1 MSVLNTNV
9 SPSSI
14 TLGTGDI
21 TYSVNLYN
29 YGPDPG
35 TNAILTA
42 NLPAGS
48 TFVSATATATT
59 CSQSL
64 GVVTCNWAS
73 YPASASYSATITVT
87 PGTAGANTLTSSIS
101 AVDPDPNA
109 TNNNGSGSITVNDQI
124 DLAVFSIT
132 DSPSDITLGT
142 GNVTYTISMYNYSTS
157 KATNAQLTITLPASS
172 TFVSATPTGAGGS
185 CSGTGPVTCSWAD
198 YPSNASYSVTVV
210 VTPGVAGT
218 NTLSAT
224 ISATQP
230 DPDNVTAGHEN
241 SRSENTT
248 VNSQID
254 LAVFSI
260 NDSPSDITLGTGNVT
275 YTISMYNYSTSKA
288 TNAQL
293 TITLPAS
300 STFVSATPTG
310 AGGSCSGTGPVT
322 CSWADYPSNASY
334 SVTVV
339 VTPGVGGTN
348 TLSASISA
356 TQPDPDNVTAGHE
369 NSRSENTTVNS
380 QIDLAVFN
388 ISDSPDPRTLG
399 AGNVTYTISMYN
411 YSTSKATNAQLA
423 ITLPASSSFVSA
435 TPTGAGGSCSGTG
448 PVTCNWA
455 DYPSNASYS
464 VTVVVTPGV
473 AGTNTLSA
481 SISATQPDPDNVT
494 AGHENSRSENTTI
507 NPSSAPTITGFSPS
521 SGPVGTVVTISG
533 ANFTGTTQVKFNGIV
548 ASFSSPNDSTVNA
561 TVPSGASSG
570 VISVTNGIG
579 TTNSGSS
586 FLVTPGIAVTNTND
600 SGTGSL
606 RDAIAQANSGACVSP
621 CTIKFQIGS
630 GLQTITPNSPFAN
643 ITAANVTIDATT
655 QPGYSGTPLIEISG
669 VNAGSTSRGLVLAGG
684 GATVKGLVIR
694 NFTAASYPY
703 GYGIYI
709 TSANN
714 TVKSN
719 YLGTNAAGTAASA
732 NRAGIVLDTAAATNN
747 TIGGLTAADRNII
760 SGNYE
765 LGISI
770 ENGPANNTVAGNYI
784 GTDVTGSADL
794 GNGFQGVNIAYAS
807 NNVIGGTT
815 ANARNIISGN
825 NAQGILIYASTAS
838 GNAIQGNYIGT
849 DATGSFAVGNG
860 ISGVSIET
868 IASGNFV
875 GGTSAGAGNLISGNT
890 ANGVTLDGAGTNGN
904 FVQGNVI
911 GLNAAGTA
919 ALANAFIGVS
929 ITNGAQNNTVGGTT
943 ANARNIISGNGRQGL
958 ALFNSNTNNNVV
970 QGNYIGTNF
979 SGNAGMGNTW
989 AGIGIWGGAQSNTVG
1004 GTAVNT
1010 RNIISGNA
1018 QDGVAVRDANTSSN
1032 TIAGNYIGTD
1042 VTGSFAV
1049 ANGWYGVD
1057 VFSSATN
1064 NTIGGNVAGAMN
1076 LLSGNTLGGVLFSDA
1091 GTSGNFIGSNFI
1103 GLNAAANAAISNTGP
1118 GVSIVNSA
1126 TNNIVGSTSSPNKIA
1141 FNNKGVV
1148 ITGTSSIGNRI
1159 SSNAMAQ
1166 NTTIGIDLA
1175 NNGVTAN
1182 DATDSDTGPNNLQNF
1197 PVINSAT
1204 ISAGTSLDFN
1214 LTIDSS
1220 GSSPSL
1226 GLKFELFKADTSS
1239 PEQGLTFLGT
1249 TPCLGPT
1256 YSNSAFNMTV
1266 AGVTAGNKIVATAT
1280 SFTDNTCTTIKD
1292 GTSEFSAATT
1302 VVQGQAALSIT
1313 KSAPASVVAG
1323 QTFNYTLQVKNV
1335 GPYAAENVSVS
1346 DTLPAG
1352 LVWNSTTAPGFSCSA
1367 PPSIVCTA
1375 SSFAVTTSNITFNV
1389 TAPASPTSLNNTAT
1403 ITATNDSTA
1412 GDNSDSAV
1420 TTVNAASADLALT
1433 KTPNVG
1439 TVALNGS
1446 VTYTITIT
1454 NNGPSPASSVVV
1466 SDPLPPGQTAT
1477 TATST
1482 QGTCTTGTNVSCN
1495 IGAMP
1500 NGANVTITIVATAT
1514 QGGTWTNIVTKSAGE
1529 GDPNSA
1535 NDTAAATVTVTGS
1548 NTLTVITSADS
1559 GNGSLRQALLDA
1571 NSGVCSAICTIN
1583 FNLSPLQQI
1592 TLTSALPAITATV
1605 TIDGSTQPG
1614 YTNTPLIHLD
1624 GISCGACNGL
1634 TFNAGQSILKA
1645 VEIGDFF
1652 GKGVVV
1658 TAPATGVRFIEIST
1672 HDNSG
1677 LGIDLGNDG
1686 PTANDAGDS
1695 DTGANNLQ
1703 NKPVINSAILGSGTL
1718 FLDFS
1723 VDSSSV
1729 LATNSLKVE
1738 FYKAE
1743 SSGEGLQFLGYG
1755 CYFNTRSL
1763 VNQTLTFS
1771 QGSITNGTP
1780 IVATATSFAGT
1791 NCTSPS
1797 DGTSEFSN
1805 SVIAVN
1811 CTPPPATITAPS
1823 GVCPF
1828 STGNNA
1834 SAPATAGATYAWSI
1848 TNGTITG
1855 GLGTNAI
1862 TFDAGSSGAVTLN
1875 VTVTSNGCSS
1885 NGSQNVTIRP
1895 ASTATSTGSATICA
1909 GGSTTISAALTGTAP
1924 FNVTWSDGFT
1934 QVVSSG
1940 TTASRSV
1947 SPASSTNYSVTTI
1960 SDAFCNGSGSGNT
1973 LVAVNPVPTATV
1985 SGSATI
1991 CAGNSATIGASLTG
2005 TAPWN
2010 ITWSDG
2016 FTEVVSSGTTSTR
2029 SVNPSSTT
2037 TYTITALSD
2046 ASCTGTSSG
2055 SATVTVNPLP
2065 APNITGPTATCSGT
2079 PVTLDAGVFASYLWN
2094 TGATTQTI
2102 TVSPSSTTIY
2112 SVAVT
2117 NGAGCSGSD
2126 SHTVTVS
2133 GAPDAT
2139 ITAPAAVCSSSTGNN
2154 ASVPPGASSYVWTI
2168 SGGTI
2173 TSGQN
2178 TRAITFSANAS
2189 GSVVLGVTTTTGAC
2203 TANGSSTIPI
2213 TPPPVATI
2221 TGPTTVCANTTFT
2234 LDAGSHATYQWNNG
2248 TTTRFLVTTQSV
2260 ASATYSVIV
2269 TDGAS
2274 CSATDTHTVTTTP
2287 SPDATVTA
2295 PSQVDPSSSNNA
2307 ASVPN
2312 AGAGATYNWTINNGT
2327 ITAGAGTNSILFSAG
2342 ASGTVDLDVTV
2353 TFSGCSS
2360 NGNASVSI
2368 GTPQQADLAVT
2379 KSAPSSVQ
2387 AGASFAYTIV
2397 VTNNGPFPA
2406 VGQLVDGLPNGITIN
2421 SIDAGSWNCSNAN
2434 GQINCSGSL
2443 NNGTSNTITLNA
2455 TAPQQAGTI
2464 TNNVVVT
2471 SPLFDPNPSNNSAF
2485 VTTNVL
2491 ARITCPTTPPTLLAP
2506 ANGAALTNASVTFQW
2521 NGVPNAAGYDVYLAA
2536 GANGTPVIIGSTNA
2550 TTTSLTHSVPPG
2562 DLTWSVVANID
2573 GCPPRSSQTATFNVK
2588 PPAQCANS
2596 QRPIAIAPLDGSTA
2610 TSPVDFDWTSP
2621 AGATRFELYVVRGNG
2636 APTLAGSTTNSALAD
2651 VNLAPGSVRWFV
2663 RAFFAQ
2669 NCSPLD
2675 SDEQRLEIV
2684 PVPPACSPLGSP
2696 VISAPGEISSG
2707 VPFLLQWGEIAGAT
2721 GYQLQIDNAEP
2732 IATAATSYSLTRTN
2746 NGTTPIGVFAR
2757 VRAVDARCT
2766 PTPTVSAYGPTA
2778 AIFVLPQ
2785 QQLTTGSVPLSDPTP
2800 VHYSINLGAEF
2811 AGQTFTATPT
2821 ESWLSV
2827 SPNSGVVAPAGT
2839 TLDVTANPELLGV
2852 GTHSGAIRVLLNSA
2866 SSRIVSNATTSIS
2879 PSININLV
2887 TPVATTP
2894 ANTPSPDTMIIPA
2907 VANADGINAHFQ
2919 SDVRVANTSPQLIK
2933 YQLTFIPSGD
2943 SGFTKGA
2950 QTTFSIEPGRTIAL
2964 DDILRSFFGTGTS
2977 NAMGV
2982 LQIKPLT
2989 TTSSST
2995 SSIAFG
3001 PLANLVSFASS
3012 RTFNLTP
3019 NGTFGQ
3025 YVPAVPYA
3033 NFADKSTVLS
3043 LQQIAQ
3049 NAKTRSNLG
3058 LVEGSGNPADLLI
3071 RVFGGNGQQIT
3082 SFTQHLNGGQHTQLN
3097 SFLFERGITLEDGR
3111 VEVQVTS
3118 SSGKVTAY
3126 ASVLDNETSDAVLVS
3141 PVAIG
3146 ETGNTK
3152 WVLPGVADIR
3162 SGFAD
3167 WQSDVRVFNAG
3178 TAPANVIASFYSQ
3191 GGGEPKVQT
3200 LTLAPGEVKQLDKIL
3215 PSFFGVTND
3224 GGALQLSTATAS
3236 RIIAT
3241 ARTYNQTTKGTYGQ
3255 FVNAVTPQQAVAV
3268 GTRPLQL
3275 LQIEESPRMRSNVGF
3290 AEVTGKPVKLE
3301 VTVTPPD
3308 AKFAAVIEV
3317 DLAANEYRQMN
3328 SLLSGLGLGDT
3339 YNARISV
3346 RAVSGQGRATT
3357 FASVIDLQTNDPTYV
3372 EAQ

>member
-1 MSVLNTNV
+1 M
-9 SPSSI
+9 
-14 TLGTGDI
+14 
-21 TYSVNLYN
+21 
-29 YGPDPG
+29 
-35 TNAILTA
+35 
-42 NLPAGS
+42 
-48 TFVSATATATT
+48 
-59 CSQSL
+59 
-64 GVVTCNWAS
+64 
-73 YPASASYSATITVT
+73 
-87 PGTAGANTLTSSIS
+87 TAGHLNSDTEQT
-101 AVDPDPNA
+101 
-109 TNNNGSGSITVNDQI
+109 TVNSQI
-124 DLAVFSIT
+124 DLAVTGIS
-132 DSPSDITLGT
+132 DSPTDITLGT
-142 GNVTYTISMYNYSTS
+142 GNVQYFINLFNYSTSKATNAQLTITLPASSTFVSATPTGTGGTCGSPSGGVLTCSWADYPSGSSFSVTVTVTPGVAGTNTLSASIAADQPDPDNVTAGHLNSDTEQTTVNSQIDLAVTGISDSPTDITLGTGNVQYFINLFNYSTS

-172 TFVSATPTGAGGS
+172 TFVSATPTGAGGTCGS
-185 CSGTGPVTCSWAD
+185 PSGGVLTCSWAD
-198 YPSNASYSVTVV
+198 YPSGSSFSVTVT

-218 NTLSAT
+218 NTLSAS
-224 ISATQP
+224 IAADQP
-230 DPDNVTAGHEN
+230 DPDNVTAGHLN
-241 SRSENTT
+241 SDTEQTI

-254 LAVFSI
+254 LAVTGI
-260 NDSPSDITLGTGNVT
+260 TDSPDPSTLGAGNVQ
-275 YTISMYNYSTSKA
+275 YFINLFNYSTSKA

-300 STFVSATPTG
+300 SGFVSATPTG
-310 AGGSCSGTGPVT
+310 AGGTCGSPSGGVLT
-322 CSWADYPSNASY
+322 CSWADYPSGSSY
-334 SVTVV
+334 SVTVT
-339 VTPGVGGTN
+339 VTPGVAGTN
-348 TLSASISA
+348 TLTASISA
-356 TQPDPDNVTAGHE
+356 TQPDPDNVTAGHL
-369 NSRSENTTVNS
+369 NSDTET
-380 QIDLAVFN
+380 
-388 ISDSPDPRTLG
+388 
-399 AGNVTYTISMYN
+399 
-411 YSTSKATNAQLA
+411 
-423 ITLPASSSFVSA
+423 
-435 TPTGAGGSCSGTG
+435 
-448 PVTCNWA
+448 
-455 DYPSNASYS
+455 
-464 VTVVVTPGV
+464 
-473 AGTNTLSA
+473 
-481 SISATQPDPDNVT
+481 
-494 AGHENSRSENTTI
+494 TTI
-507 NPSSAPTITGFSPS
+507 NPSSAPTITGFTPS

-533 ANFTGTTQVKFNGIV
+533 ANFTGTTQVKFNGLA
-548 ASFSSPNDSTVNA
+548 ASFTAVNDSTVTA
-561 TVPSGASSG
+561 TVPSSAASG
-570 VISVTNGIG
+570 VLSVTNGIG
-579 TTNSGSS
+579 TTNSAGS
-586 FLVTPGIAVTNTND
+586 FTVTPGIAVTNTND

-630 GLQTITPNSPFAN
+630 GVQTITPSSQFAN
-643 ITAANVTIDATT
+643 ITAANVTIDGTT

-669 VNAGSTSRGLVLAGG
+669 TSAGATSRGLVLAGG
-684 GATVKGLVIR
+684 GATIKGLVLR
-694 NFTAASYPY
+694 NFTAAFPY

-714 TVKSN
+714 SVKSS
-719 YLGTNAAGTAASA
+719 YIGTNAAGTAASA

-747 TIGGLTAADRNII
+747 TIGGLTATDRNLI
-760 SGNYE
+760 SGNTTS
-765 LGISI
+765 GISI
-770 ENGPANNTVAGNYI
+770 EGSASSNSVIGNYI
-784 GTDVTGSADL
+784 GTDVTGAADL
-794 GNGFQGVNIAYAS
+794 GNGFNGVNIEGA
-807 NNVIGGTT
+807 NNNIIGGTST
-815 ANARNIISGN
+815 SARNIISGN
-825 NAQGILIYASTAS
+825 DSPNVNIWSSAS
-838 GNAIQGNYIGT
+838 GNSIQGNYIGT
-849 DATGSFAVGNG
+849 DVSGALAVGG
-860 ISGVSIET
+860 YSGVNIEGSAT
-868 IASGNFV
+868 GNFV
-875 GGTSAGAGNLISGNT
+875 GGTSAGAGNLISGN
-890 ANGVTLDGAGTNGN
+890 AADGVRIDGSGTNGN

-929 ITNGAQNNTVGGTT
+929 IGDGAQSNTVGGTT

-958 ALFNSNTNNNVV
+958 ALFNSNTNNNIV

-979 SGNAGMGNTW
+979 SGNAGMGNSW

-1004 GTAVNT
+1004 GTAANA
-1010 RNIISGNA
+1010 RNIISGNL
-1018 QDGVAVRDANTSSN
+1018 QDAVAVRDANTSSN
-1032 TIAGNYIGTD
+1032 AISGNYIGTD
-1042 VTGSFAV
+1042 VTGSFAI

-1064 NTIGGNVAGAMN
+1064 NTIGGSVAGAMN
-1076 LLSGNTLGGVLFSDA
+1076 LLSGNTLGGVLVSDA

-1103 GLNAAANAAISNTGP
+1103 GLNAAANAAISNSGP
-1118 GVSIVNSA
+1118 GVSIVSSA
-1126 TNNIVGSTSSPNKIA
+1126 TNNIVGSSSSPNKIA

-1166 NTTIGIDLA
+1166 NTSIGIDLA
-1175 NNGVTAN
+1175 NNGITAN

-1204 ISAGTSLDFN
+1204 ISGGTSLDFK

-1249 TPCLGPT
+1249 TACLGPT
-1256 YSNSAFNMTV
+1256 FSNSAFNMTV
-1266 AGVTAGNKIVATAT
+1266 AGVSAGNKIVVTAT

-1292 GTSEFSAATT
+1292 GTSEFSAATIVT
-1302 VVQGQAALSIT
+1302 QGQAALSIT
-1313 KSAPASVVAG
+1313 KSAPASVSAG
-1323 QTFNYTLQVKNV
+1323 QTFTYTLQVKNV
-1335 GPYAAENVSVS
+1335 GPYSAENVSVS

-1352 LVWNSTTAPGFSCSA
+1352 LTWNSTTAPGFSCSA

-1412 GDNSDSAV
+1412 GDDSSSAV

-1433 KTPNVG
+1433 KSPSVG

-1446 VTYTITIT
+1446 VTYTVTVT
-1454 NNGPSPASSVVV
+1454 NNGPSPASGVVV

-1477 TATST
+1477 SAVST
-1482 QGTCTTGTNVSCN
+1482 QGTCTTGTNVSCS

-1500 NGANVTITIVATAT
+1500 NGATVTITIVATAT
-1514 QGGTWTNIVTKSAGE
+1514 QGGTWINTVTKSAGE

-1535 NDTAAATVTVTGS
+1535 NDTASATVSVTGS
-1548 NTLTVITSADS
+1548 NALTVTTSADS
-1559 GNGSLRQALLDA
+1559 GNGSLRQAILDA
-1571 NSGVCSAICTIN
+1571 NSGVCSAICAIN
-1583 FNLSPLQQI
+1583 FNVSPLQQI
-1592 TLTSALPAITATV
+1592 ALISALPAITATV
-1605 TIDGSTQPG
+1605 TIDGTTQPG
-1614 YTNTPLIHLD
+1614 YTTTPLIHLD
-1624 GISCGACNGL
+1624 GISCGVCNGL
-1634 TFNAGQSILKA
+1634 TFSAGQSILKA
-1645 VEIGDFF
+1645 LEIGDFS
-1652 GKGVVV
+1652 GNGIVV
-1658 TAPATGVRFIEIST
+1658 TATATGVRLIENST
-1672 HDNSG
+1672 HDNGG

-1695 DTGANNLQ
+1695 DAGANNLQ
-1703 NKPVINSAILGSGTL
+1703 NKPVINSAILGGGTL

-1763 VNQTLTFS
+1763 VNQTLTFG

-1797 DGTSEFSN
+1797 DGTSEFSA

-1811 CTPPPATITAPS
+1811 CTPPPATIGAPS

-1834 SAPATAGATYAWSI
+1834 SVAATAGATYAWSI

-1875 VTVTSNGCSS
+1875 VTVALNGCSA

-1895 ASTATSTGSATICA
+1895 TPTATSSGTATICA

-1924 FNVTWSDGFT
+1924 FNLTWSDGFTQVVSSGTTATRSVSPASGTNYNVTTITDAFCSGTGSGVTFVSVNPAPTASVSGSTSICAGNSASISASLTGSAPWNITWSDGFT

-1947 SPASSTNYSVTTI
+1947 SPSSTI
-1960 SDAFCNGSGSGNT
+1960 
-1973 LVAVNPVPTATV
+1973 
-1985 SGSATI
+1985 
-1991 CAGNSATIGASLTG
+1991 
-2005 TAPWN
+2005 
-2010 ITWSDG
+2010 
-2016 FTEVVSSGTTSTR
+2016 
-2029 SVNPSSTT
+2029 
-2037 TYTITALSD
+2037 TYTITSLSD
-2046 ASCTGTSSG
+2046 ASCSGTSSG
-2055 SATVTVNPLP
+2055 SATINVNP
-2065 APNITGPTATCSGT
+2065 APTPTITGPAATCAAS

-2102 TVSPSSTTIY
+2102 TVTPSSTTTY
-2112 SVAVT
+2112 SVTVT

-2126 SHTVTVS
+2126 THTVTVS
-2133 GAPDAT
+2133 GAPAAT
-2139 ITAPAAVCSSSTGNN
+2139 ITAPAAVCASSTGNS
-2154 ASVPPGASSYVWTI
+2154 ASVPPGATSYVWTI

-2173 TSGQN
+2173 TAGQN

-2189 GSVVLGVTTTTGAC
+2189 GSVVLGVTVTTGAC
-2203 TANGSSTIPI
+2203 TANGSQTIPI
-2213 TPPPVATI
+2213 TPPPTAVI
-2221 TGPTTVCANTTFT
+2221 TGPTNVCANTTFT
-2234 LDAGSHATYQWNNG
+2234 LDAGSHATYQWNTG
-2248 TTTRFLVTTQSV
+2248 ATTRFLAMTQV
-2260 ASATYSVIV
+2260 AASATYSVIV

-2274 CSATDTHTVTTTP
+2274 CSATATHTVTTTP
-2287 SPDATVTA
+2287 SPDATITA

-2312 AGAGATYNWTINNGT
+2312 AGVGATYSWSITNGT
-2327 ITAGAGTNSILFSAG
+2327 ITSGAGTNNILFSAG
-2342 ASGTVDLDVTV
+2342 VNGTVDLDVTV

-2360 NGNASVSI
+2360 NGNAQVSI
-2368 GTPQQADLAVT
+2368 GTPQSQQADLAVT
-2379 KSAPSSVQ
+2379 KSAPSSVP
-2387 AGASFAYTIV
+2387 AGASFVYTIV
-2397 VTNNGPFPA
+2397 VTNNGPLPA
-2406 VGQLVDGLPNGITIN
+2406 TGQLVDGLPNGITIN
-2421 SIDAGSWNCSNAN
+2421 SIDAGSWSCSNAN
-2434 GQINCSGSL
+2434 EQINCSGTLAANS
-2443 NNGTSNTITLNA
+2443 SNTILLNA
-2455 TAPQQAGTI
+2455 TAPQQSGTI

-2471 SPLFDPNPSNNSAF
+2471 GPLFDPNPSNNSAF
-2485 VTTNVL
+2485 VTTNVV
-2491 ARITCPTTPPTLLAP
+2491 ANVTCPTTPPALISP
-2506 ANGAALTNASVTFQW
+2506 ANGASFSSANITFQW
-2521 NGVPNAAGYDVYLAA
+2521 NGVPNAAGYDVYLAT
-2536 GANGTPVIIGSTNA
+2536 ANGTPVLIGSTNA
-2550 TTTSLTHSVPPG
+2550 TTTSLAHSVPPG

-2573 GCPPRSSQTATFNVK
+2573 GCSPRPSQSATFNYT
-2588 PPAQCANS
+2588 PPAECANGH
-2596 QRPIAIAPLDGSTA
+2596 RPIAIAPLDGSTA

-2621 AGATRFELYVVRGNG
+2621 AGATHFELYVIRGNG
-2636 APTLAGSTTNSALAD
+2636 APALAGSTTESSLAN

-2663 RAFFAQ
+2663 RASFAQ

-2684 PVPPACSPLGSP
+2684 TPPEPCSPLGSP
-2696 VISAPGEISSG
+2696 VIATPGEISSG

-2721 GYQLQIDNAEP
+2721 GYELQIAPAADFNSAEL
-2732 IATAATSYSLTRTN
+2732 ITTGATSHSVTRTN
-2746 NGTTPIGVFAR
+2746 NGNAPLGVYAR

-2766 PTPTVSAYGPTA
+2766 PAPAVGPYGPTA

-2800 VHYSINLGAEF
+2800 VHYTIHLGPEF

-2821 ESWLSV
+2821 EPWLSV
-2827 SPNSGVVAPAGT
+2827 SPSSGVVAPAGT
-2839 TLDVTANPELLGV
+2839 TLSVTANPELLGV
-2852 GTHSGAIRVLLNSA
+2852 GTHSGAIRIILNSA
-2866 SSRIVSNATTSIS
+2866 ASRIASNATTSIN

-2887 TPVATTP
+2887 TPVQSTP

-2919 SDVRVANTSPQLIK
+2919 SDVRVANTSAQLIK

-2943 SGFTKGA
+2943 SGITKGA

-2977 NAMGV
+2977 NAVGV

-2989 TTSSST
+2989 STSSST
-2995 SSIAFG
+2995 SSAAFG

-3012 RTFNLTP
+3012 RTFNVTP

-3071 RVFGGNGQQIT
+3071 KVFGGNGQQIT

-3111 VEVQVTS
+3111 IEVQVTS
-3118 SSGKVTAY
+3118 PSGKVTAY
-3126 ASVLDNETSDAVLVS
+3126 ASVLDNETSDAVLVT
-3141 PVAIG
+3141 PVALG
-3146 ETGNTK
+3146 ATGNTK
-3152 WVLPGVADIR
+3152 WVIPGVADIR

-3178 TAPANVIASFYSQ
+3178 TEPVDVTASFYSQ
-3191 GGGEPKVQT
+3191 SGGEPKVQP

-3275 LQIEESPRMRSNVGF
+3275 LQIEESPRMRSNVGVV
-3290 AEVTGKPVKLE
+3290 EVTGKPVKLE

-3346 RAVSGQGRATT
+3346 RAVSGQGRATA